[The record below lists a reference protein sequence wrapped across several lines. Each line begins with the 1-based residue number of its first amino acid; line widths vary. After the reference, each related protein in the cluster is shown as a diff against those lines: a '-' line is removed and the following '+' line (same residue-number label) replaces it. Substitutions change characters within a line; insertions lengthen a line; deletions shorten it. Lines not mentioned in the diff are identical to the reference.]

1 MYNSAERQ
9 SISEKKTLS
18 SCNVLICT
26 PSRDENSNSDFKSSR
41 NDRRKKLLSKCEHL
55 LRDRSPNGNRKPTR
69 ESDKSST
76 LVKNANDIDFSKY
89 WVSGEQFFQTPP
101 KNFNESD
108 ECNNKENSAT
118 FVQLFG
124 NDDDDDIFRG
134 HRRVSFDHSKLDDTF
149 IAPTRKNNDV
159 NKLDM
164 LKDVKTSSSR
174 DEDFLHRFKL
184 PYYRPDLEND
194 NKITDK
200 PVLSKF
206 LRKEEDSK
214 ETWDLI
220 IDLEKAR
227 KKRYSNNFVN
237 HKSKENSLR
246 NSLLDS
252 NFAID
257 TNDFN
262 ETNQTSPNKDVRK
275 LNVTEDIRSCRFESL
290 KKGYCK
296 DAVMNIRKTNSQ
308 SKLSSWK
315 IENISDL
322 DIAKE
327 SSLNLTNS
335 THFIPTTIN
344 VYSNYIYLSSAH
356 LKKFLDIT
364 KLTKLL
370 RRGAR
375 VSHIRRKTFKR
386 VNYRRKIHLVTSRQ
400 RNHSRKNV
408 CEILAGIK
416 KQLSLIT
423 QIKCREILPNSIHSI
438 STSNVEETLNELI
451 TRCKDYISYNNYREE
466 AITKINGLLG
476 KNINNLQKVLKEERL
491 SLSKKSLKKS
501 MEAGPAKMR
510 VSELFSDQK
519 QVNKAGAQTI
529 KSLLEKYSTSLELKS
544 FKEKEDFQKMRTS
557 KDDEKQTLLSSGKKI
572 IDRRDKVKGL
582 LNNMLLLTDDISVI
596 EDNKENIKKHHKKT
610 SLDNMERRP
619 SNNRME
625 STKNRGQNIK
635 LSAIKKEN
643 QMKSEINVVSKSRI
657 SPSSNVGK
665 NKMINSKKDKTL
677 REKQNCSEKPIVC
690 QYKLFENSN
699 RTKKSTDT
707 ISNISFGNK
716 KEKIKNNVGP
726 RLETVQIIKE
736 KKTRRVSP
744 SIYPACRYLDQ
755 TKKHEDIRLNRQV
768 NIQPVWKPAGAIK
781 PFVSNP
787 TFLTNEPINSR
798 SQMLFNKDNQIIRR
812 SIANPSEPTVL
823 KRKHFFKDNQRN
835 ENLVEEHVND
845 LCELF
850 AKTQISSKK
859 LKDNRNSSNIFLT
872 NVQGKSRE
880 LNLTKDKSESK
891 SRPRISSLTS
901 RNTSQIVF
909 KNEPDGKLPMTS
921 NSSTNIPTN
930 IFIKDYE
937 KNEKVKD
944 QILDSLERKD
954 RRKSLMHLLKILDEF
969 PAIQSSTYQNQET
982 EQLTKKE
989 MKEESSKEKLHS
1001 SNKEIIKTDDF
1012 NYLSKSV
1019 LKSYENL
1026 DHHIPNENQSS
1037 LTYSTNINYK
1047 TDSSSVSKLMTAVA
1061 SSKCCQVSSL
1071 SSSKSETNMIF
1082 NQSIK
1087 PNQSAE
1093 IDKDSFET
1101 LMDNNREENEL
1112 KELGELNNRFKQDS
1126 DVIDNNEKDKTSP
1139 NLESNVL
1146 YSSKTNDT
1154 EKNPLNKLSIDT
1166 SLNNNND
1173 IETKSMNLT
1182 IIEQLRSND
1191 NESIDHMIDEKKSKI
1206 SQTTS
1211 DLRSCCDAFT
1221 NIDDIKS
1228 NCSEQFDKTIIPSSP
1243 NKIDLNV
1250 SLKDVPTKV
1259 LSQDQ
1264 SVLLPIQMISTLTNE
1279 HSYKVMKN
1287 NATNLNINLMSNSDE
1302 TDTIVNIESKLIG
1315 TSDEENLNHNDRWV
1329 METVELYCEQPNG
1342 NLSKTVDKDQKENTD
1357 LPNDRWVA
1365 ETVELY
1371 CEQPNDENECE
1382 EDKIKLN
1389 KSYELL
1395 SKINN
1400 SNDNIERSTLS
1411 ESLTNQLNGIKEQL
1425 QSVDIQLNKL
1435 QATAIQANDIFYRIG
1450 KTTTPHDFNFKEM
1463 TVSSNDLSKSSNE
1476 KQVKNEDRSS
1486 YEDLHKSIIEASLSS
1501 CHSFKRS
1508 SNISEEQ
1515 LLNTDLNKMTDNVD
1529 TLQTISRYSTN
1540 SYETVRI
1547 SEDNS
1552 HDNQSKECKER
1563 FSTKSD
1569 SLSEDSLEKFV
1580 EKGESIERDKQL
1592 SCEYFNE
1599 NCNHFY
1605 NNVNDFNDKVEDT
1618 LDMKIKSVSIEN
1630 IFCESKPTDY
1640 SLSNDD
1646 SDETNSF
1653 VFVSISN
1660 SNNTEEKEVK
1670 IISEESQHSV
1680 FFNTNNSTGAV
1691 SSALNIRDQGLQM
1704 IKYYKKEI
1712 SSPNLQNE
1720 EEESNDF
1727 HDLAITRE
1735 GLLLLIYFIVCSF
1748 VYFCLNFSI
1757 TCETFMK

>member
-9 SISEKKTLS
+9 SISEKRTLS
-18 SCNVLICT
+18 TRNGLICT
-26 PSRDENSNSDFKSSR
+26 SPRDENSNFDFKSSR

-55 LRDRSPNGNRKPTR
+55 LRDSSSNGNRKPSR
-69 ESDKSST
+69 ECDKSST

-89 WVSGEQFFQTPP
+89 WVSGEQFFRTPP

-124 NDDDDDIFRG
+124 NDDDNDIFRG
-134 HRRVSFDHSKLDDTF
+134 CRRVSFDHSKLDDTF
-149 IAPTRKNNDV
+149 IIPTQENNDV

-164 LKDVKTSSSR
+164 LKDVETSSGR
-174 DEDFLHRFKL
+174 DEDFLQRFEL
-184 PYYRPDLEND
+184 PFYRPELEND
-194 NKITDK
+194 NKITNK
-200 PVLSKF
+200 LVLSKF

-214 ETWDLI
+214 ETLDWI

-227 KKRYSNNFVN
+227 KKRSSNNFVN
-237 HKSKENSLR
+237 HKLKQNSLR

-252 NFAID
+252 NCAID

-262 ETNQTSPNKDVRK
+262 ETNQTSPNKDFRK
-275 LNVTEDIRSCRFESL
+275 SNVTEDIQSCCFESL

-296 DAVMNIRKTNSQ
+296 DAVINIRKTNSQ
-308 SKLSSWK
+308 SKLSSWMV
-315 IENISDL
+315 ENISDL

-335 THFIPTTIN
+335 THFIPNTIN
-344 VYSNYIYLSSAH
+344 VYNNYIYLSSEH
-356 LKKFLDIT
+356 LKKFFDIT

-375 VSHIRRKTFKR
+375 VSHIRRRTFKR
-386 VNYRRKIHLVTSRQ
+386 ADYRRKIHLVTSRQ

-416 KQLSLIT
+416 KELSLIT
-423 QIKCREILPNSIHSI
+423 RKKSREILPNSIHSI
-438 STSNVEETLNELI
+438 STSKVEETLNELI
-451 TRCKDYISYNNYREE
+451 TRCKDYICNNNYREE
-466 AITKINGLLG
+466 ATTKINGLLR

-491 SLSKKSLKKS
+491 SLSKKSLKIS
-501 MEAGPAKMR
+501 ME
-510 VSELFSDQK
+510 EQD
-519 QVNKAGAQTI
+519 
-529 KSLLEKYSTSLELKS
+529 STFLELKS
-544 FKEKEDFQKMRTS
+544 IKEKEDFQKMRTS
-557 KDDEKQTLLSSGKKI
+557 KDDDKQKLLSTGKKI

-582 LNNMLLLTDDISVI
+582 LNDMLLLTDDISVI
-596 EDNKENIKKHHKKT
+596 EDNKENIKKHNIHHQKT
-610 SLDNMERRP
+610 SWDNMKRRP

-635 LSAIKKEN
+635 LSTIKKEN
-643 QMKSEINVVSKSRI
+643 QMENEINVVSKSRMN
-657 SPSSNVGK
+657 PSSNVGK

-690 QYKLFENSN
+690 QYKLLENSN

-726 RLETVQIIKE
+726 RLETIQIIKE

-744 SIYPACRYLDQ
+744 SIYPACRHLDR
-755 TKKHEDIRLNRQV
+755 TKKHNDIRLNRQV
-768 NIQPVWKPAGAIK
+768 NVQPVWKPAGAVK

-787 TFLTNEPINSR
+787 TFLSNEPINSR

-823 KRKHFFKDNQRN
+823 KRKHFCKDNQRN
-835 ENLVEEHVND
+835 ENLVEERVND

-850 AKTQISSKK
+850 AKTQISSKG
-859 LKDNRNSSNIFLT
+859 LKSNRNSSNIFLT
-872 NVQGKSRE
+872 SVRGKSRE
-880 LNLTKDKSESK
+880 LNLTKDKSEPK

-909 KNEPDGKLPMTS
+909 KNERDGKLPMTS

-937 KNEKVKD
+937 KNEEVKD
-944 QILDSLERKD
+944 QILDGLERNDK
-954 RRKSLMHLLKILDEF
+954 RKSLMHLLKVPDEF
-969 PAIQSSTYQNQET
+969 PAIRSSTYQNQET
-982 EQLTKKE
+982 EQSTKKE

-1001 SNKEIIKTDDF
+1001 SNEEIIKIDDS
-1012 NYLSKSV
+1012 NYLLKSV

-1026 DHHIPNENQSS
+1026 DHHTPIENQSS
-1037 LTYSTNINYK
+1037 LTSSTNNSYK
-1047 TDSSSVSKLMTAVA
+1047 TDLSSVSNLMTAVA
-1061 SSKCCQVSSL
+1061 SSKCQVSSL
-1071 SSSKSETNMIF
+1071 SSSKSKTNMIF

-1112 KELGELNNRFKQDS
+1112 EELIELNDRFKQDS

-1139 NLESNVL
+1139 NLVSNVL
-1146 YSSKTNDT
+1146 YSSKTNDI
-1154 EKNPLNKLSIDT
+1154 EENPLNKLPIDT

-1173 IETKSMNLT
+1173 TETKSMNLT
-1182 IIEQLRSND
+1182 IIEKLRSND

-1206 SQTTS
+1206 SQTIS

-1221 NIDDIKS
+1221 YIDDVKS
-1228 NCSEQFDKTIIPSSP
+1228 NYSEQFYKTIISSSP

-1250 SLKDVPTKV
+1250 SLKDVATKV

-1264 SVLLPIQMISTLTNE
+1264 SILLPIQMISILTNE

-1287 NATNLNINLMSNSDE
+1287 NATNLNINLINNCDE
-1302 TDTIVNIESKLIG
+1302 TDTIVNVESKSIG
-1315 TSDEENLNHNDRWV
+1315 TSDEEKLNHNDRWV
-1329 METVELYCEQPNG
+1329 RETVELYCEQPND

-1357 LPNDRWVA
+1357 LPNDRWVE

-1371 CEQPNDENECE
+1371 CEQPNDENECK

-1395 SKINN
+1395 AKINN
-1400 SNDNIERSTLS
+1400 GNDNIERSTLS

-1450 KTTTPHDFNFKEM
+1450 KTTTPYDSNFKDM
-1463 TVSSNDLSKSSNE
+1463 TVSSNDFSKSSNE
-1476 KQVKNEDRSS
+1476 KQVKNDDRS

-1501 CHSFKRS
+1501 CHSSKRS
-1508 SNISEEQ
+1508 SKISEEDFQ
-1515 LLNTDLNKMTDNVD
+1515 LLNTDLNKMSDNVD
-1529 TLQTISRYSTN
+1529 TLQTTSRYSTYF
-1540 SYETVRI
+1540 YETVRI

-1552 HDNQSKECKER
+1552 NDNQSKECKER
-1563 FSTKSD
+1563 FSTKSN
-1569 SLSEDSLEKFV
+1569 SLSEDSLEKFF
-1580 EKGESIERDKQL
+1580 EKGESIERDKRL

-1605 NNVNDFNDKVEDT
+1605 NNLNDFNDKVEDT
-1618 LDMKIKSVSIEN
+1618 LDMKIKSFSIEN

-1640 SLSNDD
+1640 SLSNDE

-1653 VFVSISN
+1653 VFDSIRN
-1660 SNNTEEKEVK
+1660 SNNTEEKKVK
-1670 IISEESQHSV
+1670 IISEESQHSI
-1680 FFNTNNSTGAV
+1680 FFNTNNSTRTSQ
-1691 SSALNIRDQGLQM
+1691 SSALNIRNQDLKM

-1720 EEESNDF
+1720 EEECNDF
-1727 HDLAITRE
+1727 YDLAITRE
-1735 GLLLLIYFIVCSF
+1735 GLLLLIYFTVCSF

>member
-1 MYNSAERQ
+1 
-9 SISEKKTLS
+9 
-18 SCNVLICT
+18 
-26 PSRDENSNSDFKSSR
+26 
-41 NDRRKKLLSKCEHL
+41 
-55 LRDRSPNGNRKPTR
+55 
-69 ESDKSST
+69 
-76 LVKNANDIDFSKY
+76 
-89 WVSGEQFFQTPP
+89 
-101 KNFNESD
+101 
-108 ECNNKENSAT
+108 
-118 FVQLFG
+118 
-124 NDDDDDIFRG
+124 
-134 HRRVSFDHSKLDDTF
+134 
-149 IAPTRKNNDV
+149 
-159 NKLDM
+159 
-164 LKDVKTSSSR
+164 
-174 DEDFLHRFKL
+174 
-184 PYYRPDLEND
+184 
-194 NKITDK
+194 
-200 PVLSKF
+200 
-206 LRKEEDSK
+206 
-214 ETWDLI
+214 
-220 IDLEKAR
+220 
-227 KKRYSNNFVN
+227 
-237 HKSKENSLR
+237 
-246 NSLLDS
+246 
-252 NFAID
+252 
-257 TNDFN
+257 
-262 ETNQTSPNKDVRK
+262 
-275 LNVTEDIRSCRFESL
+275 
-290 KKGYCK
+290 
-296 DAVMNIRKTNSQ
+296 
-308 SKLSSWK
+308 
-315 IENISDL
+315 
-322 DIAKE
+322 
-327 SSLNLTNS
+327 
-335 THFIPTTIN
+335 
-344 VYSNYIYLSSAH
+344 
-356 LKKFLDIT
+356 
-364 KLTKLL
+364 
-370 RRGAR
+370 
-375 VSHIRRKTFKR
+375 
-386 VNYRRKIHLVTSRQ
+386 
-400 RNHSRKNV
+400 
-408 CEILAGIK
+408 
-416 KQLSLIT
+416 
-423 QIKCREILPNSIHSI
+423 
-438 STSNVEETLNELI
+438 
-451 TRCKDYISYNNYREE
+451 
-466 AITKINGLLG
+466 
-476 KNINNLQKVLKEERL
+476 
-491 SLSKKSLKKS
+491 
-501 MEAGPAKMR
+501 
-510 VSELFSDQK
+510 
-519 QVNKAGAQTI
+519 
-529 KSLLEKYSTSLELKS
+529 
-544 FKEKEDFQKMRTS
+544 
-557 KDDEKQTLLSSGKKI
+557 
-572 IDRRDKVKGL
+572 
-582 LNNMLLLTDDISVI
+582 
-596 EDNKENIKKHHKKT
+596 
-610 SLDNMERRP
+610 
-619 SNNRME
+619 
-625 STKNRGQNIK
+625 
-635 LSAIKKEN
+635 
-643 QMKSEINVVSKSRI
+643 
-657 SPSSNVGK
+657 
-665 NKMINSKKDKTL
+665 
-677 REKQNCSEKPIVC
+677 
-690 QYKLFENSN
+690 
-699 RTKKSTDT
+699 
-707 ISNISFGNK
+707 
-716 KEKIKNNVGP
+716 
-726 RLETVQIIKE
+726 
-736 KKTRRVSP
+736 
-744 SIYPACRYLDQ
+744 
-755 TKKHEDIRLNRQV
+755 
-768 NIQPVWKPAGAIK
+768 
-781 PFVSNP
+781 
-787 TFLTNEPINSR
+787 
-798 SQMLFNKDNQIIRR
+798 
-812 SIANPSEPTVL
+812 
-823 KRKHFFKDNQRN
+823 
-835 ENLVEEHVND
+835 
-845 LCELF
+845 
-850 AKTQISSKK
+850 
-859 LKDNRNSSNIFLT
+859 
-872 NVQGKSRE
+872 
-880 LNLTKDKSESK
+880 
-891 SRPRISSLTS
+891 
-901 RNTSQIVF
+901 
-909 KNEPDGKLPMTS
+909 
-921 NSSTNIPTN
+921 
-930 IFIKDYE
+930 
-937 KNEKVKD
+937 
-944 QILDSLERKD
+944 
-954 RRKSLMHLLKILDEF
+954 MHLLKIPDEF

-982 EQLTKKE
+982 EQSTKKE

-1001 SNKEIIKTDDF
+1001 SNKEIIKTDNF

-1026 DHHIPNENQSS
+1026 DNHTSIENQSS
-1037 LTYSTNINYK
+1037 LTYSTNISYK

-1071 SSSKSETNMIF
+1071 SSSKSKTNMIF

-1112 KELGELNNRFKQDS
+1112 KELGELNDRFKQDS

-1166 SLNNNND
+1166 SVNNNND

-1228 NCSEQFDKTIIPSSP
+1228 NY
-1243 NKIDLNV
+1243 
-1250 SLKDVPTKV
+1250 VPTKV

-1287 NATNLNINLMSNSDE
+1287 NATTNLNINLMSNSDE

-1329 METVELYCEQPNG
+1329 METVELYCEQPND

-1411 ESLTNQLNGIKEQL
+1411 ESFNQLNGIKEQL

-1435 QATAIQANDIFYRIG
+1435 QATAIQANDIFYRIE

-1476 KQVKNEDRSS
+1476 KQVKNDDRSS

-1508 SNISEEQ
+1508 SNISEE
-1515 LLNTDLNKMTDNVD
+1515 LLNTDLNKMSDNVD

-1605 NNVNDFNDKVEDT
+1605 NNLNDFNDKVEDT
-1618 LDMKIKSVSIEN
+1618 LDMKIKSFSIEN

-1691 SSALNIRDQGLQM
+1691 SSVLNIRNQGLQM

-1735 GLLLLIYFIVCSF
+1735 GLLLLIYFTVCSF